1 MAIPEFS
8 LKPLRTRIGF
18 LRLPSDD
25 VRQLFEEF
33 GFQCVHLNLA
43 KLPSP
48 PDLGTFDCVVVDQ
61 QTASIEPVKTE
72 LAQVAAAVLPYDCRI
87 YVQTDMSRASVG
99 RNYVVS
105 AIDELQLPPSGLTEE
120 EQSRLGAWYK
130 GELSLKPFAPFVHLL
145 GSPDDWKA
153 LCSLILRHP
162 AGPSPDL
169 DLVIDVEKP
178 FNSEEELLVRRA
190 FFKCTR
196 VKLVPLTNGL
206 SGVKTFK
213 AFAEPLLVIA
223 GGMPHTYFVKLGE
236 RAKVACEYRKYGDA
250 ALENVPFHLGPRLQ
264 LQRCALGPTQGILV
278 GDFVR
283 GAQALR
289 DVARD
294 GRATPALANLFN
306 ETLAAWRRAAHRQD
320 FDLHGYLSA
329 LIKEV
334 PEHRATTIAAYLGNQ
349 ADTTSLKALLSRC
362 PTGRS
367 MVGVVHGDLHATNVM
382 VRGSDAILIDL
393 ERVDKDHPLLF
404 DMASLEAGLFVDG
417 FIGDKRDGHQ
427 LIESLNPLYSLA
439 ALAGRIGHCH
449 PSSPSEWY
457 FECVRQIRMQALQ
470 LEVEPLQYAWIL
482 AAVLLK
488 KSCNADDFDKTDP
501 PKDGQLSRE
510 VVRAIA
516 WVLGEKVLHVLT
528 AVGPQREFQ

>member
-8 LKPLRTRIGF
+8 LQPLRTQIGF
-18 LRLPSDD
+18 LRLPDQG
-25 VRQLFEEF
+25 VRQLFADF
-33 GFQCVHLNLA
+33 GLQCVHVDLT
-43 KLPSP
+43 KLPSAP
-48 PDLGTFDCVVVDQ
+48 VLGTLDCVVIDQ
-61 QTASIEPVKTE
+61 QTATMEPVKTE
-72 LAQVAAAVLPYDCRI
+72 LAQAAAALLPYDCRI
-87 YVQTDMSRASVG
+87 YVRPAMSRAPMG

-105 AIDELQLPPSGLTEE
+105 VIDELQLPPSGLSEE
-120 EQSRLGAWYK
+120 EKTRLGDWFK
-130 GELSLKPFAPFVHLL
+130 GELALSPFAPFVHVL
-145 GSPDDWKA
+145 GNPDDWKA
-153 LCSLILRHP
+153 LCGLILRHP
-162 AGPSPDL
+162 AGPAPDL
-169 DLVIDVEKP
+169 DLDIDVEGTL
-178 FNSEEELLVRRA
+178 NNEEELLVRRA
-190 FFKCTR
+190 FVKCTQ
-196 VKLVPLTNGL
+196 VKLVPLTDGL

-213 AFAEPLLVIA
+213 AFAELRPMIA

-236 RAKVACEYRKYGDA
+236 RTKVACEYRKYGDA

-264 LQRCALGPTQGILV
+264 LQRCALGPTLGILV

-306 ETLAAWRRAAHRQD
+306 ETLAAWRRAARLQD
-320 FDLHGYLSA
+320 FDLSEYLSG

-334 PEHRATTIAAYLGNQ
+334 PDHRATTITKYLGKK
-349 ADTTSLKALLSRC
+349 ADTASVNTLFRRC
-362 PTGRS
+362 PTSRL

-393 ERVDKDHPLLF
+393 ERVDRDHPLLF

-427 LIESLNPLYSLA
+427 LIESLDLLYSLA
-439 ALAGRIGHCH
+439 AFAGQISHCH

-457 FECVRQIRMQALQ
+457 FECVRQIRMQAHH

-488 KSCNADDFDKTDP
+488 KSCNPDNFDKTDP
-501 PKDGQLSRE
+501 AKAGQLSRE

-516 WVLGEKVLHVLT
+516 WVLGAKVLQALT
-528 AVGPQREFQ
+528 AVEAKRKLQ

>member
-8 LKPLRTRIGF
+8 LQPLRTRIGF
-18 LRLPSDD
+18 LQLPAQG
-25 VRQLFEEF
+25 VMQLFEEF
-33 GFQCVHLNLA
+33 GLQCVHVDLTN
-43 KLPSP
+43 LPSA
-48 PDLGTFDCVVVDQ
+48 PDLGTLDCVVVDQ
-61 QTASIEPVKTE
+61 QTATMEPIKEV
-72 LAQVAAAVLPYDCRI
+72 LAQVAAALLPHDCRI
-87 YVQTDMSRASVG
+87 YVRPAMSRAPMG

-105 AIDELQLPPSGLTEE
+105 VIDELRLPPSGLSEE
-120 EQSRLGAWYK
+120 EKKRLGDWFK
-130 GELSLKPFAPFVHLL
+130 GGLDLPPLAPFVHVL
-145 GSPDDWKA
+145 GNPDDWKA
-153 LCSLILRHP
+153 LCGLILRHP
-162 AGPSPDL
+162 AGPAPDL
-169 DLVIDVEKP
+169 DLDIDIEGTLNDEEK
-178 FNSEEELLVRRA
+178 LLVRRA

-213 AFAEPLLVIA
+213 AFAELRPVIA

-236 RAKVACEYRKYGDA
+236 RAKVTREYRKYGDA

-264 LQRCALGPTQGILV
+264 LQRCALGFTLGILV

-306 ETLAAWRRAAHRQD
+306 ETLVAWRRAAQLQD
-320 FDLHGYLSA
+320 FDLPGYLA
-329 LIKEV
+329 GLIKKV
-334 PEHRATTIAAYLGNQ
+334 PRHRAPTIAKYLDGK
-349 ADTTSLKALLSRC
+349 ADTASVKTLLSGC

-427 LIESLNPLYSLA
+427 LIQSLVPLYSLA
-439 ALAGRIGHCH
+439 ALAGRISHCH
-449 PSSPSEWY
+449 PSSSSEWY

-470 LEVEPLQYAWIL
+470 IEVEPLQYAWIL

-488 KSCNADDFDKTDP
+488 KSCNADNFNKTDRA
-501 PKDGQLSRE
+501 KAGQLSRE

-516 WVLGEKVLHVLT
+516 WVLGVKVLHAMT
-528 AVGPQREFQ
+528 MVGPQRELQ

>member
-8 LKPLRTRIGF
+8 LQPLRTQIGF
-18 LRLPSDD
+18 LRLPADD
-25 VRQLFEEF
+25 VKQLFEDF
-33 GFQCVHLNLA
+33 GFQCVHVDLA
-43 KLPSP
+43 KLPSAP
-48 PDLGTFDCVVVDQ
+48 FLGTLDCVVVDQ
-61 QTASIEPVKTE
+61 QTASMEPVKTE
-72 LAQVAAAVLPYDCRI
+72 LAQAATALLPYDCRI
-87 YVQTDMSRASVG
+87 YLRPAMGRAPMG

-120 EQSRLGAWYK
+120 EQSRLGGWFN
-130 GELSLKPFAPFVHLL
+130 GELSLRPFAPFVHVL
-145 GSPDDWKA
+145 GSPNDWKA
-153 LCSLILRHP
+153 LCGLILRHP
-162 AGPSPDL
+162 AGPAPDL
-169 DLVIDVEKP
+169 DLNIDVDEP
-178 FNSEEELLVRRA
+178 LNAEEELLVRRA

-213 AFAEPLLVIA
+213 AFAEPQLVIA

-264 LQRCALGPTQGILV
+264 LQRCALGPTLGILV
-278 GDFVR
+278 GDFVK

-294 GRATPALANLFN
+294 GRATAALANLFN
-306 ETLAAWRRAAHRQD
+306 ETLAAWRRAAHLQD
-320 FDLHGYLSA
+320 FDLPGYLSG

-334 PEHRATTIAAYLGNQ
+334 PEHRAPTIAVYLGDK
-349 ADTTSLKALLSRC
+349 ADTASVKALLSRC

-404 DMASLEAGLFVDG
+404 DMASLEAGLYVDG
-417 FIGDKRDGHQ
+417 FIGDKRDGNQ

-439 ALAGRIGHCH
+439 AFSGRISHCH

-482 AAVLLK
+482 AVVLLK
-488 KSCNADDFDKTDP
+488 KSCNPDDFNETDP
-501 PKDGQLSRE
+501 AKDGQLSRE
-510 VVRAIA
+510 VIRAIA
-516 WVLGEKVLHVLT
+516 WILGAKILHTLT
-528 AVGPQREFQ
+528 AVGPQGELQ